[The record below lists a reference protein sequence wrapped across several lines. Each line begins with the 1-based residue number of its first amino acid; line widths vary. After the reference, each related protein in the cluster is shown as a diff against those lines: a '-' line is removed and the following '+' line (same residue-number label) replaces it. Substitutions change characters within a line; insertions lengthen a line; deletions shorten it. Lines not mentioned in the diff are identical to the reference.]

1 MQPPYFLSK
10 SVMGAVA
17 ELEDYDAQLYH
28 VAGGGSEPTGAD
40 DSASGKEEAKS
51 KSRGAASGAGDAVLK
66 THAAV
71 SGGGEDKYLIA
82 TSEQPLCALHMGQS
96 IDSGLLPLQYAGFST
111 CFRKEAGSHGRDT
124 WGIYRVH
131 QFDKVEQFVICE
143 PHDSWAMHERMI
155 RAAEEL
161 YQSLGFAY
169 R

>member
-1 MQPPYFLSK
+1 MAAVQYGLDFLAERGYTPVQPPYFLSK

-17 ELEDYDAQLYH
+17 ELEDYDQQLYH
-28 VAGGGSEPTGAD
+28 VAGAGSEPEE
-40 DSASGKEEAKS
+40 KKEAK
-51 KSRGAASGAGDAVLK
+51 KEAKKGGAASGAGTTAVLP

-96 IDSGLLPLQYAGFST
+96 IDCGSLPLQYAGFST

-131 QFDKVEQFVICE
+131 
-143 PHDSWAMHERMI
+143 
-155 RAAEEL
+155 
-161 YQSLGFAY
+161 
-169 R
+169 